1 MLKFL
6 NTQSKKVNCPNEFF
20 YKTLPVSHPE
30 IWGQRFQTRVNF
42 LNPSIILLI
51 CILLHTLAT
60 QLYKMFFE
68 QSTRK
73 LFVYFR
79 NLSDNNFLFLFFI
92 FWVIFYGRPSR
103 LSATIFR
110 LNATLIDSIF
120 PPKKIILVYKEYAWS
135 IHSKVSENILD
146 EIALCSML
154 MFLRQK
160 TKSVRNTWRNH
171 RFPSNAITFD
181 FVSFGHNANIF
192 FK

>member
-6 NTQSKKVNCPNEFF
+6 DRQSKKVNCPDEFF

-30 IWGQRFQTRVNF
+30 IWEQRFQTGVNF

-51 CILLHTLAT
+51 CILLHTLAS

-68 QSTRK
+68 QNTRK
-73 LFVYFR
+73 LFVYFI

-120 PPKKIILVYKEYAWS
+120 PPQKISLVY
-135 IHSKVSENILD
+135 
-146 EIALCSML
+146 
-154 MFLRQK
+154 R
-160 TKSVRNTWRNH
+160 VRLVNL
-171 RFPSNAITFD
+171 FKGLGKY
-181 FVSFGHNANIF
+181 FG
-192 FK
+192 